1 MATFAHLT
9 EVFYVKYEAPAD
21 PQNRYADRDR
31 YRYDRRPVWIN
42 LAHVVDMRLEP
53 AVEPRTSTPEGKP
66 AVTSLRANDGCWD
79 VLETP
84 DEILRAA
91 CFAKVEGER

>member
-1 MATFAHLT
+1 MAAFAQLT
-9 EVFYVKYEAPAD
+9 QVFYVKYQAPED

-42 LAHVVDMRLEP
+42 LAHVVDMCCEP

-66 AVTSLRANDGCWD
+66 AVTSLRANDGHWD
-79 VLETP
+79 VIETP
-84 DEILRAA
+84 HEIFQRVVI
-91 CFAKVEGER
+91 AKGDAP